1 MKLSPVSI
9 PYRAFQKASS
19 LLIAAFF
26 VVAAGSGGDVAG
38 VPVIVPLAVGAILV
52 AVGYEVAYYRRFEYE
67 LTDDTFD
74 IRSGVISRREREI
87 PYRRIQNVDIS
98 RNVLQRLLGIA
109 AVNLETA
116 GGSSTEGSI
125 RYVSPAEAKRLQS
138 ELQRRKRRVESDVEG
153 DVDDGTEAEPVEE
166 TLLYAISPIELGLVG
181 ALSFDPRLL
190 GLAVFVA
197 SGSFPVFQQFLPQPE
212 ALLLSITGLLVVV
225 GLFVASWLLG
235 VAVAVTNYYGF
246 RLTRSGDEFRYERGL
261 LRRFSGSIPSEKVQS
276 ITVQDNPLKRTFGYA
291 TLVIETAGY
300 APGGGGEGRG
310 QQVAVPI
317 ARTDRIHRL
326 ANEVEEFGPPAFE
339 RPPGRTRRRYAFRYS
354 IGIGVL
360 TGIAYGVDRYLGF
373 DVPWPY
379 VLGLLLLVPAAAHLK
394 WKHRGYWLG
403 ENHLLTRNGFW
414 RREIKAVPYYRI
426 QNVIDTRTIFQ
437 RRWNIA
443 TVHAD
448 TAGTLSLTGSG
459 AAAVDYDDGDADWL
473 RGKLTDRLQEAL
485 EERREPQPTFEWI
498 DLEPES
504 VDGGP
509 NGDSD
514 ASDASL

>member
-38 VPVIVPLAVGAILV
+38 IPVVVPLAVGAILL
-52 AVGYEVAYYRRFEYE
+52 AVGYEIAYFRRFEYE

-116 GGSSTEGSI
+116 GGGSTEGAI
-125 RYVSPAEAKRLQS
+125 RYVSPAEANRLQS
-138 ELQRRKRRVESDVEG
+138 ELQRRKRRVESADAGADAE
-153 DVDDGTEAEPVEE
+153 TEAIEE
-166 TLLYAISPIELGLVG
+166 TELYAISPTELGLVG

-190 GLAVFVA
+190 GLAAFLA
-197 SGSFPVFQQFLPQPE
+197 SGSFPLFQQFLPDPE
-212 ALLLSITGLLVVV
+212 ALLLSLTGLFIVV
-225 GLFVASWLLG
+225 GLFLASWVLG
-235 VAVAVTNYYGF
+235 VAIAVTNYYGF
-246 RLTRSGDEFRYERGL
+246 RLIRSGDEFRYERGL
-261 LRRFSGSIPSEKVQS
+261 LRRFSGSIPAEKVQS
-276 ITVQDNPLKRTFGYA
+276 ITIQDNPLKRTFGYA

-326 ANEVEEFGPPAFE
+326 ANEVEEFGSPAFE

-360 TGIAYGVDRYLGF
+360 TAIAFGIDRYLGV
-373 DVPWPY
+373 DVPWLY
-379 VLGLLLLVPAAAHLK
+379 VLSLLVLVPAAAHLK

-403 ENHLLTRNGFW
+403 EDHLLTRNGFW
-414 RREIKAVPYYRI
+414 RRETKAVPYYRI

-473 RGKLTDRLQEAL
+473 RKVLTDRLQEAL
-485 EERREPQPTFEWI
+485 QDRREPQPTFEWI
-498 DLEPES
+498 ELESDGERFGPDDLGS
-504 VDGGP
+504 
-509 NGDSD
+509 GD
-514 ASDASL
+514 AT